1 MLIVQDLFLT
11 ETAQVA
17 DIVLP
22 AASAYEKNGTMT
34 NSSGEVQLLR
44 KGGDV
49 MGTRTDFDI
58 LRILSAQLAKL
69 GLGQAI
75 GLRTPESAFEE
86 IRQSVPG
93 YNLAMAMLLLGEAE
107 RTTPI
112 SAANGNPRFDVPV
125 GSIFSSGDTLF
136 TSGSLTPYLTMVRSL
151 TEAAE
156 EVEARP

>member
-1 MLIVQDLFLT
+1 
-11 ETAQVA
+11 
-17 DIVLP
+17 
-22 AASAYEKNGTMT
+22 
-34 NSSGEVQLLR
+34 
-44 KGGDV
+44 
-49 MGTRTDFDI
+49 
-58 LRILSAQLAKL
+58 
-69 GLGQAI
+69 
-75 GLRTPESAFEE
+75 
-86 IRQSVPG
+86 VPG

-151 TEAAE
+151 PEAAE